1 MIDGG
6 GEEAEQEKDKLAVL
20 PNFRILNFLVLKHI

>member
-1 MIDGG
+1 M
-6 GEEAEQEKDKLAVL
+6 GEERRLSRKNDKLAVL